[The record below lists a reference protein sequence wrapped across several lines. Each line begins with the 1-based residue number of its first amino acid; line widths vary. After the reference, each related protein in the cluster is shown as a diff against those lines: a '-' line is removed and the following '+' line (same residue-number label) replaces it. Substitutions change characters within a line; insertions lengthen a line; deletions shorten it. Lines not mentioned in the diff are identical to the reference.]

1 MILIFKNC
9 FCNTLIFLGVAS
21 VLNKKAGIFV
31 GILFAGLIAA
41 IPLRTYIIMFDID
54 PKTGFYNGGS
64 SLVTIVNIL
73 LFVVTVLLMTPLI
86 IKSYKKL
93 EAAPRR
99 SIAIGIIS
107 AVLAL
112 TFCINA
118 VYEFYLLASS
128 TGGVG
133 VFINSMLEFAVSA
146 FFISFAVASFKGGRI
161 AFPIASLLPVIWAT
175 VHLMAA
181 FMHYTTVVSVSEYL
195 FDMLKMVFV
204 MIFFYY
210 HARFTGRVTNGNE
223 LKGMLAFGLPAVF
236 FSLLSIL
243 PRYIA
248 FACQLSVRIT
258 QLQPRV
264 SILPRYNI
272 AFAYSKTVTFDLP
285 EDLLFVVLSVYIA
298 AVIFVAFF
306 TRNRDTAG
314 AELIDGKSLEA
325 EDTQAGGE

>member
-1 MILIFKNC
+1 M
-9 FCNTLIFLGVAS
+9 
-21 VLNKKAGIFV
+21 LNKKAGIFV

-54 PKTGFYNGGS
+54 PKTGFYNGS
-64 SLVTIVNIL
+64 RNLVTIVNIL
-73 LFVVTVLLMTPLI
+73 LFVVTVLLVAPLV

-99 SIAIGIIS
+99 SITIGVIS
-107 AVLAL
+107 AVAALA
-112 TFCINA
+112 FCINA
-118 VYEFYLLASS
+118 VYEFYLLASG

-133 VFINSMLEFAVSA
+133 VFINSMLEFAAAA
-146 FFISFAVASFKGGRI
+146 FFLLFSWASFKGGRI

-181 FMHYTTVVSVSEYL
+181 FMHYTTVVNISEYL
-195 FDMLKMVFV
+195 FDMLKMAFV

-236 FSLLSIL
+236 FSLISIL

-248 FACQLSVRIT
+248 MTFGR
-258 QLQPRV
+258 
-264 SILPRYNI
+264 
-272 AFAYSKTVTFDLP
+272 TVTFDLP

-298 AVIFVAFF
+298 AVLYVAFF
-306 TRNRDTAG
+306 TRNRYTVG
-314 AELIDGKSLEA
+314 AELIDGKSL
-325 EDTQAGGE
+325 

>member
-1 MILIFKNC
+1 
-9 FCNTLIFLGVAS
+9 
-21 VLNKKAGIFV
+21 
-31 GILFAGLIAA
+31 
-41 IPLRTYIIMFDID
+41 MFDID
-54 PKTGFYNGGS
+54 PKTGFYNGS
-64 SLVTIVNIL
+64 RNLVTIVNIL
-73 LFVVTVLLMTPLI
+73 LFVVTVLLVAPLV

-99 SIAIGIIS
+99 SITIGVIS
-107 AVLAL
+107 AVAALA
-112 TFCINA
+112 FCINA

-133 VFINSMLEFAVSA
+133 VFINSMLEFAAAA
-146 FFISFAVASFKGGRI
+146 FFLLFSWASFKGGRI

-181 FMHYTTVVSVSEYL
+181 FMHYTTVVNISEYL
-195 FDMLKMVFV
+195 FDMLKMAFV

-236 FSLLSIL
+236 FSLISIL

-248 FACQLSVRIT
+248 IT
-258 QLQPRV
+258 FGR
-264 SILPRYNI
+264 
-272 AFAYSKTVTFDLP
+272 TVTFDLP

-298 AVIFVAFF
+298 AVLYIAFF
-306 TRNRDTAG
+306 TRNRDTVG
-314 AELIDGKSLEA
+314 AELIDGKSLEG
-325 EDTQAGGE
+325 EDSKASRE

>member
-1 MILIFKNC
+1 
-9 FCNTLIFLGVAS
+9 
-21 VLNKKAGIFV
+21 
-31 GILFAGLIAA
+31 
-41 IPLRTYIIMFDID
+41 MFDID

-99 SIAIGIIS
+99 CITIGVIS
-107 AVLAL
+107 AVVALA
-112 TFCINA
+112 FCFSAVFLLIDATNVLNMLKSGSTSINLNSVFEYDA
-118 VYEFYLLASS
+118 VDITPNTASTIALS
-128 TGGVG
+128 MFFNS
-133 VFINSMLEFAVSA
+133 VFEFAAVA
-146 FFISFAVASFKGGRI
+146 FFLLFSRASFKGGRI

-175 VHLMAA
+175 VYLMAA
-181 FMHYTTVVSVSEYL
+181 FMHYTTVVNISEYL

-236 FSLLSIL
+236 FSLVSIL

-248 FACQLSVRIT
+248 MTFG
-258 QLQPRV
+258 
-264 SILPRYNI
+264 
-272 AFAYSKTVTFDLP
+272 KTVTFDLP

-306 TRNRDTAG
+306 THSRDTVG
-314 AELIDGKSLEA
+314 TELIDGKSLEA

>member
-1 MILIFKNC
+1 
-9 FCNTLIFLGVAS
+9 

-54 PKTGFYNGGS
+54 PKTGFYNGS
-64 SLVTIVNIL
+64 RNLVTIVNIL
-73 LFVVTVLLMTPLI
+73 LFVVTVLLVAPLV

-99 SIAIGIIS
+99 SITIGVIS
-107 AVLAL
+107 AVAALA
-112 TFCINA
+112 FCINA

-133 VFINSMLEFAVSA
+133 VFINSMLEFAAAA
-146 FFISFAVASFKGGRI
+146 FFLLFSWASFKGGRI

-181 FMHYTTVVSVSEYL
+181 FMHYTTVVNISEYL
-195 FDMLKMVFV
+195 FDMLKMAFV

-236 FSLLSIL
+236 FSLISIL

-248 FACQLSVRIT
+248 MTFGR
-258 QLQPRV
+258 
-264 SILPRYNI
+264 
-272 AFAYSKTVTFDLP
+272 TVTFDLP

-298 AVIFVAFF
+298 AVLYVAFF
-306 TRNRDTAG
+306 TRNRYTVS
-314 AELIDGKSLEA
+314 AELIDGKSLEG
-325 EDTQAGGE
+325 EDSKAGRE